1 MKTGVEIIPE
11 IEASCKGCSVGKAQP
26 SVAHGMRDDVELS
39 KAEFQSQVNV
49 PTFWLPVHKSVGFS

>member
-1 MKTGVEIIPE
+1 MKTGVKIIPE
-11 IEASCKGCSVGKAQP
+11 IEYNKGCSVGKACP
-26 SVAHGMRDDVELS
+26 SVAQGMRDDVELS